1 MQGTRIRLMV
11 GGLLLAAASGNVQA
25 EALQPDPAWQQGKLD
40 NGFTWQLLATP
51 QRPSD
56 RVEMRL
62 VVNTG
67 SLSESAQQVGFAHL
81 LPRLALIRSQSF
93 TPAQLQSLWQQ
104 GVDNE
109 RPLPPAI
116 TSYDFTLYSLS
127 LPNNRPDLIKEAFA
141 WLSDTSGK
149 LAISEQTVNA
159 ALNLPNDPI
168 ATFPQN
174 VQDTWWRYRL
184 KGSSLLG
191 HDPGQPVNRPV
202 DAEKLKQFYKQWYTP
217 DAMTLYVVGNVDSR
231 SLVAQISKTF
241 SSLESKRQT
250 PSSIAMLAPLP
261 PQPVSLMSEQATQDT
276 LSLMWDTPWHPIQ
289 DSRALSRYWR
299 SDLAR
304 EALFWHMQQALEKSS
319 QKNMKLGFDC
329 RVQYQ
334 RAQCAIHLNTPTEN
348 LNSGMTFIAN
358 ELASIRTNGLSQ
370 AEFDGLMAQKNDQL
384 SKLFATY
391 ARTDTDVLMSQR
403 LRSQQSGVVDIAPE
417 QYQKLRQTF
426 LSGLTLADLNQELKQ
441 QLSQDTTLVLVQP
454 KGEPEVS
461 VQSLQKSYNSIMTP
475 STPMAAPEEVKPE
488 AAPGVASEGT
498 TPEGTTPEGT
508 PPEGSA
514 AQ

>member
-1 MQGTRIRLMV
+1 MQGTRIRLIV
-11 GGLLLAAASGNVQA
+11 GGLLLAAASSNVQA
-25 EALQPDPAWQQGKLD
+25 EALQPDPAWQQGKLE
-40 NGFTWQLLATP
+40 NGFSWQLLATP

-56 RVEMRL
+56 RIELRL

-67 SLSESAQQVGFAHL
+67 SLSESAQHVGFAHL
-81 LPRLALIRSQSF
+81 LPRLALMSSASF

-104 GVDNE
+104 GVDNV

-127 LPNNRPDLIKEAFA
+127 LPNNRPDLMKEALA

-159 ALNLPNDPI
+159 ALNSATDPI

-174 VQDTWWRYRL
+174 IQEPWWRYRL
-184 KGSSLLG
+184 KGSSLMG
-191 HDPGQPVNRPV
+191 HDPGQPVAKPV
-202 DAEKLKQFYKQWYTP
+202 DIEKLKQFYQQWYTP

-231 SLVAQISKTF
+231 SIAAQIGKTF
-241 SSLESKRQT
+241 SELKGKRTT
-250 PSSIAMLAPLP
+250 PAPIAMLAPLP
-261 PQPVSLMSEQATQDT
+261 PEPVSLMSEQATQDT

-289 DSRALSRYWR
+289 DSVALSRYWR

-304 EALFWHMQQALEKSS
+304 EALFWHVQQVLEKSD
-319 QKNMKLGFDC
+319 QKNLKLGFDC

-348 LNSGMTFIAN
+348 LTPGMSFVAR
-358 ELASIRTNGLSQ
+358 ELASLRTNGLSQ
-370 AEFDGLMAQKNDQL
+370 AEFDALMVQKNDQL

-391 ARTDTDVLMSQR
+391 ARTDTDILMSQR

-417 QYQKLRQTF
+417 QYQKLRQAF
-426 LSGLTLADLNQELKQ
+426 LSGLTLAELNQELKQ
-441 QLSQDTTLVLVQP
+441 QLSQDTTLILTQP
-454 KGEPEVS
+454 KGEPEVN
-461 VQSLQKSYNSIMTP
+461 VKALQDAYNAIMTP
-475 STPMAAPEEVKPE
+475 HTVVPEDAAPTVASAE
-488 AAPGVASEGT
+488 AAPATPT
-498 TPEGTTPEGT
+498 T
-508 PPEGSA
+508 

>member
-1 MQGTRIRLMV
+1 MQGTRIRLIV
-11 GGLLLAAASGNVQA
+11 GGLLLAAASSNVQA
-25 EALQPDPAWQQGKLD
+25 EALQPDPAWQQGKLE
-40 NGFTWQLLATP
+40 NGFSWQLLATP

-56 RVEMRL
+56 RVELRL

-67 SLSESAQQVGFAHL
+67 SLSESAQHVGFAHL
-81 LPRLALIRSQSF
+81 LPRLALMSSASF

-104 GVDNE
+104 GVDND

-127 LPNNRPDLIKEAFA
+127 LPNNRPDLMKEALA

-159 ALNLPNDPI
+159 ALNSATDPI

-174 VQDTWWRYRL
+174 IQEPWWRYRL
-184 KGSSLLG
+184 KGSSLMG
-191 HDPGQPVNRPV
+191 HDPGQPVAKPV
-202 DAEKLKQFYKQWYTP
+202 DIEKLKQFYQQWYTP

-231 SLVAQISKTF
+231 SIAAQIGKTF
-241 SSLESKRQT
+241 SELRGKRTT
-250 PSSIAMLAPLP
+250 PAPIAMLAPLP
-261 PQPVSLMSEQATQDT
+261 PEPVSLMSEQATQDT

-289 DSRALSRYWR
+289 DSVALSRYWR

-304 EALFWHMQQALEKSS
+304 EALFWHVQQVLEKSD
-319 QKNMKLGFDC
+319 QKNLKLGFDC

-348 LNSGMTFIAN
+348 LTPGMSFVAR
-358 ELASIRTNGLSQ
+358 ELASLRTNGLSQ
-370 AEFDGLMAQKNDQL
+370 AEFDALMVQKNDQL

-391 ARTDTDVLMSQR
+391 ARTDTDILMSQR

-417 QYQKLRQTF
+417 QYQKLRQAF
-426 LSGLTLADLNQELKQ
+426 LSGLTLAELNQELKQ
-441 QLSQDTTLVLVQP
+441 QLSQDTTLILTQP
-454 KGEPEVS
+454 KGEPEVN
-461 VQSLQKSYNSIMTP
+461 VKALQDAYNAIMTP
-475 STPMAAPEEVKPE
+475 HTVVPEDAAPTVASAE
-488 AAPGVASEGT
+488 AAPATPT
-498 TPEGTTPEGT
+498 T
-508 PPEGSA
+508 

>member
-1 MQGTRIRLMV
+1 MQGTRIRLIV
-11 GGLLLAAASGNVQA
+11 GGLLLAVASSNVQA
-25 EALQPDPAWQQGKLD
+25 EALQPDPAWQQGKLE
-40 NGFTWQLLATP
+40 NGFSWQLLATP

-56 RVEMRL
+56 RIELRL

-67 SLSESAQQVGFAHL
+67 SLSESAQHVGFAHL
-81 LPRLALIRSQSF
+81 LPRLALMSSASF

-104 GVDNE
+104 GVDND

-127 LPNNRPDLIKEAFA
+127 LPNNRPDLMKEALA

-159 ALNLPNDPI
+159 ALNSATDPI

-174 VQDTWWRYRL
+174 IQEPWWRYRL
-184 KGSSLLG
+184 KGSSLMG
-191 HDPGQPVNRPV
+191 HDPGQPVAKPV
-202 DAEKLKQFYKQWYTP
+202 DIEKLKQFYQQWYTP

-231 SLVAQISKTF
+231 SIAAQIGKTF
-241 SSLESKRQT
+241 SELKGKRTT
-250 PSSIAMLAPLP
+250 PAPIAMLAPLP
-261 PQPVSLMSEQATQDT
+261 PEPVSLMSEQATQDT

-289 DSRALSRYWR
+289 DSVALSRYWR

-304 EALFWHMQQALEKSS
+304 EALFWHVQQVLEKSD
-319 QKNMKLGFDC
+319 QKNLKLGFDC

-348 LNSGMTFIAN
+348 LTPGMNFVAR
-358 ELASIRTNGLSQ
+358 ELASLRTNGLSQ
-370 AEFDGLMAQKNDQL
+370 AEFDALMVQKNDQL

-391 ARTDTDVLMSQR
+391 ARTDTDILMSQR

-417 QYQKLRQTF
+417 QYQKLRQAF
-426 LSGLTLADLNQELKQ
+426 LSGLTLAELNQELKQ
-441 QLSQDTTLVLVQP
+441 QLSQDTTLILTQP
-454 KGEPEVS
+454 KGEPEVN
-461 VQSLQKSYNSIMTP
+461 VKALQDAYNAIMTP
-475 STPMAAPEEVKPE
+475 HTVVPEDAAPAA
-488 AAPGVASEGT
+488 AAPAIPT
-498 TPEGTTPEGT
+498 T
-508 PPEGSA
+508 

>member
-1 MQGTRIRLMV
+1 MQGTRIRLIV
-11 GGLLLAAASGNVQA
+11 GGLLLAAASSNVQA
-25 EALQPDPAWQQGKLD
+25 EALQPDPAWQQGKLE
-40 NGFTWQLLATP
+40 NGFSWQLLATP

-56 RVEMRL
+56 RVELRL

-81 LPRLALIRSQSF
+81 LPRLALMSSASF

-104 GVDNE
+104 GVDND

-127 LPNNRPDLIKEAFA
+127 LPNNRPDLMKEALA

-149 LAISEQTVNA
+149 LAISEQTINA
-159 ALNLPNDPI
+159 ALNSPTDPI

-174 VQDTWWRYRL
+174 IQEPWWRYRL
-184 KGSSLLG
+184 KGSSLIG
-191 HDPGQPVNRPV
+191 HDPGQPVAKPV
-202 DAEKLKQFYKQWYTP
+202 DVEKLKQFYQQWYTP

-231 SLVAQISKTF
+231 SIAAQIGKTF
-241 SSLESKRQT
+241 SELKGKRTT
-250 PSSIAMLAPLP
+250 PAPIAMLAPLP
-261 PQPVSLMSEQATQDT
+261 PEPVSLMSEQATQDT

-289 DSRALSRYWR
+289 DSVALSRYWR

-304 EALFWHMQQALEKSS
+304 EALFWHIQQVLEKSD
-319 QKNMKLGFDC
+319 QKNLKLGFDC

-348 LNSGMTFIAN
+348 LTPGMSFVAR
-358 ELASIRTNGLSQ
+358 ELASLRTNGLSQ
-370 AEFDGLMAQKNDQL
+370 AEFDALMVQKNDQL

-417 QYQKLRQTF
+417 QYQKLRQAF
-426 LSGLTLADLNQELKQ
+426 LSGLTLAELNQELKQ
-441 QLSQDTTLVLVQP
+441 QLSQDTTLILTQP
-454 KGEPEVS
+454 KGEPEVN
-461 VQSLQKSYNSIMTP
+461 VKALQNAYNAIMTP
-475 STPMAAPEEVKPE
+475 HTVVPEDAAPTVASAE
-488 AAPGVASEGT
+488 AAPATPT
-498 TPEGTTPEGT
+498 T
-508 PPEGSA
+508 

>member
-1 MQGTRIRLMV
+1 MQGTRIRLIV
-11 GGLLLAAASGNVQA
+11 GGLLLAAASSNVQA
-25 EALQPDPAWQQGKLD
+25 EALQPDPAWQQGKLE
-40 NGFTWQLLATP
+40 NGFSWQLLATP

-56 RVEMRL
+56 RVELRL

-67 SLSESAQQVGFAHL
+67 SLAESAPQIGFAHL
-81 LPRLALIRSQSF
+81 LPRLALMSSASF

-104 GVDNE
+104 GVDKD

-127 LPNNRPDLIKEAFA
+127 LPNNRPDLLKEALA

-159 ALNLPNDPI
+159 ALNSATDPI

-174 VQDTWWRYRL
+174 IQEPWWRYRL
-184 KGSSLLG
+184 KGSSLMG
-191 HDPGQPVNRPV
+191 HDPGQPVAKPV
-202 DAEKLKQFYKQWYTP
+202 DIEKLKQFYQQWYTP

-231 SLVAQISKTF
+231 SIAAQIGKTF
-241 SSLESKRQT
+241 SELKGKRAT
-250 PSSIAMLAPLP
+250 PAPVAMLAPLP
-261 PQPVSLMSEQATQDT
+261 PEPVSLMNEQATQDT

-289 DSRALSRYWR
+289 DSIALSRYWR

-304 EALFWHMQQALEKSS
+304 EALFWHIQQVLEKSD
-319 QKNMKLGFDC
+319 QKNLKLGFDC

-334 RAQCAIHLNTPTEN
+334 RAQCAIHLNTPAEN
-348 LNSGMTFIAN
+348 LTAGMNFIAR
-358 ELASIRTNGLSQ
+358 ELANLRANGLSQ
-370 AEFDGLMAQKNDQL
+370 AEFDALMVQKNDQL

-391 ARTDTDVLMSQR
+391 ARTDTDILMSQR

-417 QYQKLRQTF
+417 QYQKLRQAF
-426 LSGLTLADLNQELKQ
+426 LSGLTLTVLNQELKQ
-441 QLSQDTTLVLVQP
+441 QLSQDTTLILTQP
-454 KGEPEVS
+454 KGEPEVN
-461 VQSLQKSYNSIMTP
+461 VKALQDAYNAIMTP
-475 STPMAAPEEVKPE
+475 HTVVPEDAAPT
-488 AAPGVASEGT
+488 VASAETAPPTPT
-498 TPEGTTPEGT
+498 T
-508 PPEGSA
+508 

>member
-1 MQGTRIRLMV
+1 MQGTRIRLIV
-11 GGLLLAAASGNVQA
+11 GGLLLAAASSNVQA
-25 EALQPDPAWQQGKLD
+25 EALQPDPAWQQGKLE
-40 NGFTWQLLATP
+40 NGFSWQLLATP

-56 RVEMRL
+56 RVELRL

-67 SLSESAQQVGFAHL
+67 SLSESAQHVGFAHL
-81 LPRLALIRSQSF
+81 LPRLALMSSASF

-104 GVDNE
+104 GVDND

-127 LPNNRPDLIKEAFA
+127 LPNNRPDLMKEALS

-159 ALNLPNDPI
+159 ALNSATDPI

-174 VQDTWWRYRL
+174 IQEPWWRYRL
-184 KGSSLLG
+184 KGSSLMG
-191 HDPGQPVNRPV
+191 HDPGQPVAKPV
-202 DAEKLKQFYKQWYTP
+202 DIEKLKQFYQQWYTP

-231 SLVAQISKTF
+231 SIAAQIGKTF
-241 SSLESKRQT
+241 SELKGKRTT
-250 PSSIAMLAPLP
+250 PAPIAMLAPLP
-261 PQPVSLMSEQATQDT
+261 PEPVSLMSEQATQDT

-289 DSRALSRYWR
+289 DSVALSRYWR

-304 EALFWHMQQALEKSS
+304 EALFWHVQQVLEKSD
-319 QKNMKLGFDC
+319 QKNLKLGFDC

-348 LNSGMTFIAN
+348 LTPGMSFVAR
-358 ELASIRTNGLSQ
+358 ELASLRTNGLSQ
-370 AEFDGLMAQKNDQL
+370 AEFDALMVQKNDQL

-391 ARTDTDVLMSQR
+391 ARTDTDILMSQR

-417 QYQKLRQTF
+417 QYQKLRQAF
-426 LSGLTLADLNQELKQ
+426 LSGLTLAELNQELKQ
-441 QLSQDTTLVLVQP
+441 QLSQDTTLILTQP
-454 KGEPEVS
+454 KGEPEVN
-461 VQSLQKSYNSIMTP
+461 VKALQDAYNAIMTP
-475 STPMAAPEEVKPE
+475 HTVVPEDAAPTVASAE
-488 AAPGVASEGT
+488 AAPATPT
-498 TPEGTTPEGT
+498 T
-508 PPEGSA
+508 

>member
-1 MQGTRIRLMV
+1 MQGTRIRLIV
-11 GGLLLAAASGNVQA
+11 GGLLLAAASSNVQA
-25 EALQPDPAWQQGKLD
+25 EALQPDPAWQQGKLE
-40 NGFTWQLLATP
+40 NGFSWQLLATP

-56 RVEMRL
+56 RVELRL

-67 SLSESAQQVGFAHL
+67 SLSESAQHVGFAHL
-81 LPRLALIRSQSF
+81 LPRLALMSSASF

-104 GVDNE
+104 GVDND

-127 LPNNRPDLIKEAFA
+127 LPNNRPDLMKEALA

-159 ALNLPNDPI
+159 ALNSATDPI

-174 VQDTWWRYRL
+174 IQEPWWRYRL
-184 KGSSLLG
+184 KGSSLMG
-191 HDPGQPVNRPV
+191 HDPGQPVAKPV
-202 DAEKLKQFYKQWYTP
+202 DIEKLKQFYQQWYTP

-231 SLVAQISKTF
+231 SIAAKIGKTF
-241 SSLESKRQT
+241 SELKGKRTT
-250 PSSIAMLAPLP
+250 PAPIAMLAPLP
-261 PQPVSLMSEQATQDT
+261 PEPVSLMSEQATQDT

-289 DSRALSRYWR
+289 DSVALSRYWR

-304 EALFWHMQQALEKSS
+304 EALFWHVQQVLEKSD
-319 QKNMKLGFDC
+319 QKNLKLGFDC

-348 LNSGMTFIAN
+348 LTPGMSFVAR
-358 ELASIRTNGLSQ
+358 ELASLRTNGLSQ
-370 AEFDGLMAQKNDQL
+370 AEFDALMVQKNDQL

-391 ARTDTDVLMSQR
+391 ARTDTDILMSQR

-417 QYQKLRQTF
+417 QYQKLRQAF
-426 LSGLTLADLNQELKQ
+426 LSGLTLAELNQELKQ
-441 QLSQDTTLVLVQP
+441 QLSQDTTLILTQP
-454 KGEPEVS
+454 KGEPEVN
-461 VQSLQKSYNSIMTP
+461 VKALQDAYNAIMTP
-475 STPMAAPEEVKPE
+475 HTVVPEDAAPTVASAE
-488 AAPGVASEGT
+488 AAPATPT
-498 TPEGTTPEGT
+498 T
-508 PPEGSA
+508 

>member
-1 MQGTRIRLMV
+1 MQGTRIRLIV
-11 GGLLLAAASGNVQA
+11 GGLLLAAASSNVQA
-25 EALQPDPAWQQGKLD
+25 EALQPDPAWQQGKLE
-40 NGFTWQLLATP
+40 NGFSWQLLATP

-56 RVEMRL
+56 RVELRL

-67 SLSESAQQVGFAHL
+67 SLSESAQHVGFAHL
-81 LPRLALIRSQSF
+81 LPRLALMSSASF

-104 GVDNE
+104 GVDND

-127 LPNNRPDLIKEAFA
+127 LPNNRPDLMKEALA

-159 ALNLPNDPI
+159 ALNSATDPI

-174 VQDTWWRYRL
+174 IQEPWWRYRL
-184 KGSSLLG
+184 KGSSLMG
-191 HDPGQPVNRPV
+191 HDPGQPVAKPV
-202 DAEKLKQFYKQWYTP
+202 DIEKLKQFYQQWYTP

-231 SLVAQISKTF
+231 SIAAQIGKTF
-241 SSLESKRQT
+241 SELKGKRTT
-250 PSSIAMLAPLP
+250 PAPIAMLAPLP
-261 PQPVSLMSEQATQDT
+261 PEPVSLMSEQATQDT

-289 DSRALSRYWR
+289 DSVALSRYWR

-304 EALFWHMQQALEKSS
+304 EALFWHVQQVLEKSD
-319 QKNMKLGFDC
+319 QKNLKLGFDC

-348 LNSGMTFIAN
+348 LTPGMSFVAG
-358 ELASIRTNGLSQ
+358 ELASLRTNGLSQ
-370 AEFDGLMAQKNDQL
+370 AEFDALMVQKNDQL

-391 ARTDTDVLMSQR
+391 ARTDTDILMSQR

-417 QYQKLRQTF
+417 QYQKLRQAF
-426 LSGLTLADLNQELKQ
+426 LSGLTLAELNQELKQ
-441 QLSQDTTLVLVQP
+441 QLSQDTTLILTQP
-454 KGEPEVS
+454 KGEPEVN
-461 VQSLQKSYNSIMTP
+461 VKALQDAYNAIMTP
-475 STPMAAPEEVKPE
+475 HTVVPEDAAPTVASAE
-488 AAPGVASEGT
+488 AAPATPT
-498 TPEGTTPEGT
+498 T
-508 PPEGSA
+508 

>member
-1 MQGTRIRLMV
+1 MQGTRIRLIV
-11 GGLLLAAASGNVQA
+11 GGLLLAAASSNVQA
-25 EALQPDPAWQQGKLD
+25 EALQPDPAWQQGKLE
-40 NGFTWQLLATP
+40 NGFSWQLLATP

-56 RVEMRL
+56 RVELRL

-67 SLSESAQQVGFAHL
+67 SLSESAQHVGFAHL
-81 LPRLALIRSQSF
+81 LPRLALMSSASF

-104 GVDNE
+104 GVDND

-127 LPNNRPDLIKEAFA
+127 LPNNRPDLMKEALA

-159 ALNLPNDPI
+159 ALNSATDPI

-174 VQDTWWRYRL
+174 IQEPWWRYRL
-184 KGSSLLG
+184 KGSSLMG
-191 HDPGQPVNRPV
+191 HDPGQPVAKPV
-202 DAEKLKQFYKQWYTP
+202 DIEKLKQFYQQWYTP

-231 SLVAQISKTF
+231 SIAAQIGKTF
-241 SSLESKRQT
+241 SELKGKRTT
-250 PSSIAMLAPLP
+250 PAPIAMLAPLP
-261 PQPVSLMSEQATQDT
+261 PEPVSLMSEQATQDT

-289 DSRALSRYWR
+289 DSVALSRYWR

-304 EALFWHMQQALEKSS
+304 EALFWHVQQVLEKSD
-319 QKNMKLGFDC
+319 QKNLKLGFDC

-348 LNSGMTFIAN
+348 LTPGMSFVAH
-358 ELASIRTNGLSQ
+358 ELASLRTNGLSQ
-370 AEFDGLMAQKNDQL
+370 AEFDALMVQKNDQL

-391 ARTDTDVLMSQR
+391 ARTDTDILMSQR

-417 QYQKLRQTF
+417 QYQKLRQAF
-426 LSGLTLADLNQELKQ
+426 LSGLTLAELNQELKQ
-441 QLSQDTTLVLVQP
+441 QLSQDTTLILTQP
-454 KGEPEVS
+454 KGEPEVN
-461 VQSLQKSYNSIMTP
+461 VKALQDAYNAIMTP
-475 STPMAAPEEVKPE
+475 HTVVPEDAAPTVASAE
-488 AAPGVASEGT
+488 AAPATPT
-498 TPEGTTPEGT
+498 T
-508 PPEGSA
+508 

>member
-1 MQGTRIRLMV
+1 MQGTRIRLIV
-11 GGLLLAAASGNVQA
+11 GGLLLAAASSNVQA
-25 EALQPDPAWQQGKLD
+25 EALQPDPAWQQGKLE
-40 NGFTWQLLATP
+40 NGFSWQLLATP

-56 RVEMRL
+56 RIELRL
-62 VVNTG
+62 VVKTG
-67 SLSESAQQVGFAHL
+67 SLSESAQHVGFAHL
-81 LPRLALIRSQSF
+81 LPRLALMSSASF

-104 GVDNE
+104 GVDND

-127 LPNNRPDLIKEAFA
+127 LPNNRPDLMKEALA

-159 ALNLPNDPI
+159 ALNSATDPI

-174 VQDTWWRYRL
+174 IQEPWWRYRL
-184 KGSSLLG
+184 KGSSLMG
-191 HDPGQPVNRPV
+191 HDPGQPVAKPV
-202 DAEKLKQFYKQWYTP
+202 DIEKLKQFYQQWYTP

-231 SLVAQISKTF
+231 SIAAQIGKTF
-241 SSLESKRQT
+241 SELKGNRTT
-250 PSSIAMLAPLP
+250 PAPVAMLAPLP
-261 PQPVSLMSEQATQDT
+261 PEPVSLMSEQATQDT

-289 DSRALSRYWR
+289 DSVALSRYWR

-304 EALFWHMQQALEKSS
+304 EALFWHVQQVLEKSD
-319 QKNMKLGFDC
+319 QKNLKLGFDC

-348 LNSGMTFIAN
+348 LTPGMSFVAR
-358 ELASIRTNGLSQ
+358 ELASLRTNGLSQ
-370 AEFDGLMAQKNDQL
+370 AEFDALMVQKNDQL

-391 ARTDTDVLMSQR
+391 ARTDTDILMSQR

-417 QYQKLRQTF
+417 QYQKLRQAF
-426 LSGLTLADLNQELKQ
+426 LSGLTLAELNQELKQ
-441 QLSQDTTLVLVQP
+441 QLSQDTTLILTQP
-454 KGEPEVS
+454 KGEPEVN
-461 VQSLQKSYNSIMTP
+461 VKALQDAYNAIMTP
-475 STPMAAPEEVKPE
+475 HTVVPEDAAPTVASAE
-488 AAPGVASEGT
+488 AAPATPT
-498 TPEGTTPEGT
+498 T
-508 PPEGSA
+508 

>member
-1 MQGTRIRLMV
+1 MQGTRIRLIV
-11 GGLLLAAASGNVQA
+11 GGLLLAAASSNVQA
-25 EALQPDPAWQQGKLD
+25 EALQPDPAWQQGKLE
-40 NGFTWQLLATP
+40 NGFSWQLLATP

-56 RVEMRL
+56 RIELRL

-67 SLSESAQQVGFAHL
+67 SLSESAQHVGFAHL
-81 LPRLALIRSQSF
+81 LPRLALMSSASF

-104 GVDNE
+104 GVDND

-127 LPNNRPDLIKEAFA
+127 LPNNRPDLMKEALA

-159 ALNLPNDPI
+159 ALNSATDPI

-174 VQDTWWRYRL
+174 IQEPWWRYRL
-184 KGSSLLG
+184 KGSSLMG
-191 HDPGQPVNRPV
+191 HDPGQPVAKPV
-202 DAEKLKQFYKQWYTP
+202 DIEKLKQFYQQWYTP

-231 SLVAQISKTF
+231 SIAAQIGKTF
-241 SSLESKRQT
+241 SELKGKRTT
-250 PSSIAMLAPLP
+250 PAPIAMLAPLP
-261 PQPVSLMSEQATQDT
+261 PEPVSLMSEQATQDT

-289 DSRALSRYWR
+289 DSVALSRYWC

-304 EALFWHMQQALEKSS
+304 EALFWHVQQVLEKSD
-319 QKNMKLGFDC
+319 QKNLKLGFDC

-348 LNSGMTFIAN
+348 LTPGMSFVAR
-358 ELASIRTNGLSQ
+358 ELASLRTNGLSQ
-370 AEFDGLMAQKNDQL
+370 AEFDALMVQKNDQL

-391 ARTDTDVLMSQR
+391 ARTDTDILMSQR

-417 QYQKLRQTF
+417 QYQKLRQAF
-426 LSGLTLADLNQELKQ
+426 LSGLTLAELNQELKQ
-441 QLSQDTTLVLVQP
+441 QLSQDTTLILTQP
-454 KGEPEVS
+454 KGEPEVN
-461 VQSLQKSYNSIMTP
+461 VKALQDAYNAIMTP
-475 STPMAAPEEVKPE
+475 HTVVPEDAAPTVASAE
-488 AAPGVASEGT
+488 AAPATPT
-498 TPEGTTPEGT
+498 T
-508 PPEGSA
+508 

>member
-1 MQGTRIRLMV
+1 MQGTRIRLIV
-11 GGLLLAAASGNVQA
+11 GGLLLAAASSNVQA
-25 EALQPDPAWQQGKLD
+25 EALQPDPAWQQGKLE
-40 NGFTWQLLATP
+40 NGFSWQLLATP

-56 RVEMRL
+56 RIELRL

-67 SLSESAQQVGFAHL
+67 SLVESAPQIGFAHL
-81 LPRLALIRSQSF
+81 LPQLALMSSASF

-104 GVDNE
+104 GVDKD

-127 LPNNRPDLIKEAFA
+127 LPNNRPDLLKEALA

-159 ALNLPNDPI
+159 ALNSATDPI

-174 VQDTWWRYRL
+174 IQEPWWRYRL
-184 KGSSLLG
+184 KGSSLMG
-191 HDPGQPVNRPV
+191 HDPGQPVAKLV
-202 DAEKLKQFYKQWYTP
+202 DIEKLKQFYQQWYTP

-231 SLVAQISKTF
+231 SIAAQIGKTF
-241 SSLESKRQT
+241 SELKGKRAT
-250 PSSIAMLAPLP
+250 PAPVAMLAPLP
-261 PQPVSLMSEQATQDT
+261 PEPVSLMNEQATQDT

-289 DSRALSRYWR
+289 DSIALSRYWR

-304 EALFWHMQQALEKSS
+304 EALFWHVQQVLEKSD
-319 QKNMKLGFDC
+319 QKNLKLGFDC

-334 RAQCAIHLNTPTEN
+334 RAQCAIHLNTPAEN
-348 LNSGMTFIAN
+348 LTSGMNFIAR
-358 ELASIRTNGLSQ
+358 ELASLRANGLSQ
-370 AEFDGLMAQKNDQL
+370 AEFDALMAQKNDQL

-391 ARTDTDVLMSQR
+391 ARTDTDILMSQR

-417 QYQKLRQTF
+417 QYQKLRQAF
-426 LSGLTLADLNQELKQ
+426 LSGLTLTVLNQELKQ
-441 QLSQDTTLVLVQP
+441 QLSQDTTLILTQP
-454 KGEPEVS
+454 KGEPEVN
-461 VQSLQKSYNSIMTP
+461 VKVLQDAYNAIMTP
-475 STPMAAPEEVKPE
+475 HTVVPEDAAPTV
-488 AAPGVASEGT
+488 AAAETAPPTPT
-498 TPEGTTPEGT
+498 T
-508 PPEGSA
+508 

>member
-1 MQGTRIRLMV
+1 MQGTRIRLIV
-11 GGLLLAAASGNVQA
+11 GGLLLAAASSNVQA
-25 EALQPDPAWQQGKLD
+25 EALQPDPAWQQGKLE
-40 NGFTWQLLATP
+40 NGFSWQLLATP

-56 RVEMRL
+56 RVELRL

-67 SLSESAQQVGFAHL
+67 SLSESAQHVGFAHL
-81 LPRLALIRSQSF
+81 LPRLALMSSASF

-104 GVDNE
+104 GVDND

-127 LPNNRPDLIKEAFA
+127 LPNNRPDLMKEALA

-159 ALNLPNDPI
+159 ALNSATDPI

-174 VQDTWWRYRL
+174 IQEPWWRYRL
-184 KGSSLLG
+184 KGSSLMG
-191 HDPGQPVNRPV
+191 HDPGQPVAKPV
-202 DAEKLKQFYKQWYTP
+202 DIEKLKQFYQQWYTP

-231 SLVAQISKTF
+231 SIAAQIGKTF
-241 SSLESKRQT
+241 SELKGKRTT
-250 PSSIAMLAPLP
+250 PAPIAMLAPLP
-261 PQPVSLMSEQATQDT
+261 PEPVSLMSEQATQDT

-289 DSRALSRYWR
+289 DSVALSRYWR

-304 EALFWHMQQALEKSS
+304 EALFWHVQQVLEKSD
-319 QKNMKLGFDC
+319 QKNLKLGFDC

-348 LNSGMTFIAN
+348 LTPGMSFVAR
-358 ELASIRTNGLSQ
+358 ELASLRTNGLSQ
-370 AEFDGLMAQKNDQL
+370 AEFDALMVQKNDQL

-391 ARTDTDVLMSQR
+391 ARTDTDILMSQR

-417 QYQKLRQTF
+417 QYQKLRQAF
-426 LSGLTLADLNQELKQ
+426 LSGLTLAELNQELKQ
-441 QLSQDTTLVLVQP
+441 QLSQDTTLILTQP
-454 KGEPEVS
+454 KGEPEVN
-461 VQSLQKSYNSIMTP
+461 VKALQDAYNAIMTP
-475 STPMAAPEEVKPE
+475 HTVVPEDAAPTVASAE
-488 AAPGVASEGT
+488 AAPATPT
-498 TPEGTTPEGT
+498 T
-508 PPEGSA
+508 

>member
-1 MQGTRIRLMV
+1 MQGTRIRLIV
-11 GGLLLAAASGNVQA
+11 GGLLLAAASSNVQA
-25 EALQPDPAWQQGKLD
+25 EALQPDPAWQQGKLE
-40 NGFTWQLLATP
+40 NGFSWQLLATP

-56 RVEMRL
+56 RIELRL

-67 SLSESAQQVGFAHL
+67 SLVESAPQIGFAHL
-81 LPRLALIRSQSF
+81 LPQLALMSSASF

-104 GVDNE
+104 GVDKD

-127 LPNNRPDLIKEAFA
+127 LPNNRPDLLKETLA

-159 ALNLPNDPI
+159 ALNSATDPI

-174 VQDTWWRYRL
+174 IQEPWWRYRL
-184 KGSSLLG
+184 KGSSLMG
-191 HDPGQPVNRPV
+191 HDPGQPVAKPV
-202 DAEKLKQFYKQWYTP
+202 DIEKLKQFYQQWYTP

-231 SLVAQISKTF
+231 SIAAQIGKTF
-241 SSLESKRQT
+241 SELKGKRAT
-250 PSSIAMLAPLP
+250 PAPVAMLAPLP
-261 PQPVSLMSEQATQDT
+261 PEPVSLMNEQATQDT

-289 DSRALSRYWR
+289 DSIALSRYWR

-304 EALFWHMQQALEKSS
+304 EALFWHVQQVLEKSD
-319 QKNMKLGFDC
+319 QKNLKLGFDC

-334 RAQCAIHLNTPTEN
+334 RAQCAIHLNTPAEN
-348 LNSGMTFIAN
+348 LTSGMNFIAR
-358 ELASIRTNGLSQ
+358 ELASLRANGLSQ
-370 AEFDGLMAQKNDQL
+370 AEFDALMAQKNDQL

-391 ARTDTDVLMSQR
+391 ARTDTDILMSQR

-417 QYQKLRQTF
+417 QYQKLRQAF
-426 LSGLTLADLNQELKQ
+426 LSGLTLTVLNQELKQ
-441 QLSQDTTLVLVQP
+441 QLSQDTTLILTQP
-454 KGEPEVS
+454 KGEPEVN
-461 VQSLQKSYNSIMTP
+461 VKALQDAYNAIMTP
-475 STPMAAPEEVKPE
+475 HTVVPEDAAPTV
-488 AAPGVASEGT
+488 AAAETAPPTPT
-498 TPEGTTPEGT
+498 T
-508 PPEGSA
+508 

>member
-1 MQGTRIRLMV
+1 MQGTRIRLIV
-11 GGLLLAAASGNVQA
+11 GGLLLAAASSNVQA
-25 EALQPDPAWQQGKLD
+25 EALQPDPAWQQGKLE
-40 NGFTWQLLATP
+40 NGFSWQLLATP

-56 RVEMRL
+56 RVELRL

-67 SLSESAQQVGFAHL
+67 SLSESAQHVGFAHL
-81 LPRLALIRSQSF
+81 LPRLALMSSASF

-104 GVDNE
+104 GVDND

-127 LPNNRPDLIKEAFA
+127 LPNNRPDLMKEALA

-159 ALNLPNDPI
+159 ALNSATDPI

-174 VQDTWWRYRL
+174 IQEPWWRYRL
-184 KGSSLLG
+184 KGSSLMG
-191 HDPGQPVNRPV
+191 HDPAQPVAKPV
-202 DAEKLKQFYKQWYTP
+202 DIEKLKQFYQQWYTP

-231 SLVAQISKTF
+231 SIAAQIGKTF
-241 SSLESKRQT
+241 SELKGKRTT
-250 PSSIAMLAPLP
+250 PAPIAMLAPLP
-261 PQPVSLMSEQATQDT
+261 PEPVSLMSEQATQDT

-289 DSRALSRYWR
+289 DSVALSRYWR

-304 EALFWHMQQALEKSS
+304 EALFWHVQQVLEKSD
-319 QKNMKLGFDC
+319 QKNLKLGFDC

-348 LNSGMTFIAN
+348 LTPGMSFVAR
-358 ELASIRTNGLSQ
+358 ELASLRTNGLSQ
-370 AEFDGLMAQKNDQL
+370 AEFDALMVQKNDQL

-391 ARTDTDVLMSQR
+391 ARTDTDILMSQR

-417 QYQKLRQTF
+417 QYQKLRQAF
-426 LSGLTLADLNQELKQ
+426 LSGLTLAELNQELKQ
-441 QLSQDTTLVLVQP
+441 QLSQDTTLILTQP
-454 KGEPEVS
+454 KGEPEVN
-461 VQSLQKSYNSIMTP
+461 VKALQDAYNAIMTP
-475 STPMAAPEEVKPE
+475 HTVVPEDAAPTVASAE
-488 AAPGVASEGT
+488 AAPATPT
-498 TPEGTTPEGT
+498 T
-508 PPEGSA
+508 

>member
-1 MQGTRIRLMV
+1 MQGTRIRLIV
-11 GGLLLAAASGNVQA
+11 GGLLLAAASSNVQA
-25 EALQPDPAWQQGKLD
+25 EALQPDPAWQQGKLE
-40 NGFTWQLLATP
+40 NGFSWQLLATP

-56 RVEMRL
+56 RVELRL

-67 SLSESAQQVGFAHL
+67 SLSESAQHVGFAHL
-81 LPRLALIRSQSF
+81 LPRLALMSSASF

-104 GVDNE
+104 GVDND

-127 LPNNRPDLIKEAFA
+127 LPNNRPDLMKEALA

-159 ALNLPNDPI
+159 ALNSATDPI

-174 VQDTWWRYRL
+174 IQEPWWRYRL
-184 KGSSLLG
+184 KGSSLMG
-191 HDPGQPVNRPV
+191 HDPGQPVAKPV
-202 DAEKLKQFYKQWYTP
+202 DIEKLKQFYQQWYTP

-231 SLVAQISKTF
+231 SIAAQIGKTF
-241 SSLESKRQT
+241 SELKGKRTT
-250 PSSIAMLAPLP
+250 PAPIAMLAPLP
-261 PQPVSLMSEQATQDT
+261 SEPVSLMSEQATQDT

-289 DSRALSRYWR
+289 DSVALSRYWR

-304 EALFWHMQQALEKSS
+304 EALFWHVQQVLEKSD
-319 QKNMKLGFDC
+319 QKNLKLGFDC

-348 LNSGMTFIAN
+348 LTPGMSFVAR
-358 ELASIRTNGLSQ
+358 ELASLRTNGLSQ
-370 AEFDGLMAQKNDQL
+370 AEFDALMVQKNDQL

-391 ARTDTDVLMSQR
+391 ARTDTDILMSQR

-417 QYQKLRQTF
+417 QYQKLRQAF
-426 LSGLTLADLNQELKQ
+426 LSGLTLAELNQELKQ
-441 QLSQDTTLVLVQP
+441 QLSQDTTLILTQP
-454 KGEPEVS
+454 KGEPEVN
-461 VQSLQKSYNSIMTP
+461 VKALQDAYNAIMTP
-475 STPMAAPEEVKPE
+475 HTVVPEDAAPTVASAE
-488 AAPGVASEGT
+488 AAPATPT
-498 TPEGTTPEGT
+498 T
-508 PPEGSA
+508 

>member
-1 MQGTRIRLMV
+1 MQGTRIRLIV
-11 GGLLLAAASGNVQA
+11 GGLLLAAASSNVQA
-25 EALQPDPAWQQGKLD
+25 EALQPDPAWQQGKLE
-40 NGFTWQLLATP
+40 NGFSWQLLATP

-56 RVEMRL
+56 RIELRL

-67 SLSESAQQVGFAHL
+67 SLSESAQQIGFAHL
-81 LPRLALIRSQSF
+81 LPRLALMSSASF

-104 GVDNE
+104 GVDSD

-127 LPNNRPDLIKEAFA
+127 LPNNRPDLMKEALA

-159 ALNLPNDPI
+159 ALNSATDPI

-174 VQDTWWRYRL
+174 IQEPWWRYRL
-184 KGSSLLG
+184 KGSSLMG
-191 HDPGQPVNRPV
+191 HDPGQSVAKPV
-202 DAEKLKQFYKQWYTP
+202 DVEKLKQFYQQWYTP

-231 SLVAQISKTF
+231 SIAAQIGKTF
-241 SSLESKRQT
+241 SELKGKRTT
-250 PSSIAMLAPLP
+250 PASIAMLAPLP
-261 PQPVSLMSEQATQDT
+261 PEPVSLMSEQAAQDT

-289 DSRALSRYWR
+289 DSQALSRYWR

-304 EALFWHMQQALEKSS
+304 EALFWHVQQVLEKSD
-319 QKNMKLGFDC
+319 QKNLKLGFDC

-348 LNSGMTFIAN
+348 LTPGMSFVAR
-358 ELASIRTNGLSQ
+358 ELASLRANGLSQ
-370 AEFDGLMAQKNDQL
+370 AEFDALMVQKNDQL

-391 ARTDTDVLMSQR
+391 ARTDTDILMSQR

-417 QYQKLRQTF
+417 QYQKLRQAF
-426 LSGLTLADLNQELKQ
+426 LSGLTLVELNQELKQ
-441 QLSQDTTLVLVQP
+441 QLSQDTALILTQP
-454 KGEPEVS
+454 KGEPEVN
-461 VQSLQKSYNSIMTP
+461 VKALQEAYNAIMTP
-475 STPMAAPEEVKPE
+475 HTVVPEEASPAAVSAAE
-488 AAPGVASEGT
+488 AAPVMPT
-498 TPEGTTPEGT
+498 T
-508 PPEGSA
+508 

>member
-1 MQGTRIRLMV
+1 MQGTRIRLIV

-25 EALQPDPAWQQGKLD
+25 EALQPDPAWQQGKLE
-40 NGFTWQLLATP
+40 NGFSWQLLATP

-56 RVEMRL
+56 RVELRL

-67 SLSESAQQVGFAHL
+67 SLSESAQHVGFAHL
-81 LPRLALIRSQSF
+81 LPRLALMSSASF

-104 GVDNE
+104 GVDND

-127 LPNNRPDLIKEAFA
+127 LPNNRPDLMKEALA

-159 ALNLPNDPI
+159 ALNSATDPI

-174 VQDTWWRYRL
+174 IQEPWWRYRL
-184 KGSSLLG
+184 KGSSLMG
-191 HDPGQPVNRPV
+191 HDPGQPVAKPV
-202 DAEKLKQFYKQWYTP
+202 DIEKLKQFYQQWYTP

-231 SLVAQISKTF
+231 SIAAQIGKTF
-241 SSLESKRQT
+241 SELKGKRTT
-250 PSSIAMLAPLP
+250 PAPIAMLAPLP
-261 PQPVSLMSEQATQDT
+261 PEPVSLMSEQATQDT

-289 DSRALSRYWR
+289 DSVALSRYWR

-304 EALFWHMQQALEKSS
+304 EALFWHVQQVLEKSD
-319 QKNMKLGFDC
+319 QKNLKLGFDC

-348 LNSGMTFIAN
+348 LTPGMSFVAR
-358 ELASIRTNGLSQ
+358 ELASLRTNGLSQ
-370 AEFDGLMAQKNDQL
+370 AEFDALMVQKNDQL

-391 ARTDTDVLMSQR
+391 ARTDTDILMSQR

-417 QYQKLRQTF
+417 QYQKLRQAF
-426 LSGLTLADLNQELKQ
+426 LSGLTLAELNQELKQ
-441 QLSQDTTLVLVQP
+441 QLSQDTTLILTQP
-454 KGEPEVS
+454 KGEPEVN
-461 VQSLQKSYNSIMTP
+461 VKALQDAYNAIMTP
-475 STPMAAPEEVKPE
+475 HTVVPEDAAPTVASAE
-488 AAPGVASEGT
+488 AAPATPT
-498 TPEGTTPEGT
+498 T
-508 PPEGSA
+508 

>member
-1 MQGTRIRLMV
+1 MQGTRIRLIV
-11 GGLLLAAASGNVQA
+11 GGLLLAAASSNVQA
-25 EALQPDPAWQQGKLD
+25 EALQPDPAWQQGKLE
-40 NGFTWQLLATP
+40 NGFSWQLLATP

-56 RVEMRL
+56 RIELRL

-67 SLSESAQQVGFAHL
+67 SLSESAQHVGFAHL
-81 LPRLALIRSQSF
+81 LPRLALMSSASF

-104 GVDNE
+104 GVDND

-127 LPNNRPDLIKEAFA
+127 LPNNRPDLMKEALA

-159 ALNLPNDPI
+159 ALNSATDPI

-174 VQDTWWRYRL
+174 IQEPWWRYRL
-184 KGSSLLG
+184 KGSSLMG
-191 HDPGQPVNRPV
+191 HDPGQPVTKSV
-202 DAEKLKQFYKQWYTP
+202 DVEKLKQFYQQWYTP

-231 SLVAQISKTF
+231 SIAAQIGKTF
-241 SSLESKRQT
+241 SELKGKRTT
-250 PSSIAMLAPLP
+250 PAPIAMLAPLP
-261 PQPVSLMSEQATQDT
+261 PEPVSLMSEQATQDT

-289 DSRALSRYWR
+289 DSVALSRYWR

-304 EALFWHMQQALEKSS
+304 EALFWHIQQVLEKSD
-319 QKNMKLGFDC
+319 QKNLKLGFDC

-334 RAQCAIHLNTPTEN
+334 RAQCAIHLNTPTES
-348 LNSGMTFIAN
+348 LTPGMNFVAR
-358 ELASIRTNGLSQ
+358 ELASLREKGLSQ
-370 AEFDGLMAQKNDQL
+370 AEFDALMVQKNDQL

-391 ARTDTDVLMSQR
+391 ARTDTDILMSQR

-417 QYQKLRQTF
+417 QYQKLRQAF
-426 LSGLTLADLNQELKQ
+426 LSGLTLAELNQELKQ
-441 QLSQDTTLVLVQP
+441 QLSQDTTLILTQP
-454 KGEPEVS
+454 KGEPEVN
-461 VQSLQKSYNSIMTP
+461 VKALQDAYNAIMTP
-475 STPMAAPEEVKPE
+475 HTVVPEDAAPT
-488 AAPGVASEGT
+488 VASAEVAPATPT
-498 TPEGTTPEGT
+498 T
-508 PPEGSA
+508 

>member
-1 MQGTRIRLMV
+1 MQGTRIRLIV
-11 GGLLLAAASGNVQA
+11 GGLLLAAASSNVQA
-25 EALQPDPAWQQGKLD
+25 EALQPDPAWQQGKLE
-40 NGFTWQLLATP
+40 NGFSWQLLATP

-56 RVEMRL
+56 RVELRL

-67 SLSESAQQVGFAHL
+67 SLSESAQHVGFAHL
-81 LPRLALIRSQSF
+81 LPRLALMSSASF

-104 GVDNE
+104 GVDND

-127 LPNNRPDLIKEAFA
+127 LPNNRPDLMKEALA

-159 ALNLPNDPI
+159 ALNSATDPI

-174 VQDTWWRYRL
+174 IQEPWWRYRL
-184 KGSSLLG
+184 KGSSLMG
-191 HDPGQPVNRPV
+191 HDPGQPVVKPV
-202 DAEKLKQFYKQWYTP
+202 DIEKLKQFYQQWYTP

-231 SLVAQISKTF
+231 SIAAQIGKTF
-241 SSLESKRQT
+241 SELKGKRTT
-250 PSSIAMLAPLP
+250 PAPIAMLAPLP
-261 PQPVSLMSEQATQDT
+261 PEPVSLMSEQATQDT

-289 DSRALSRYWR
+289 DSVALSRYWR

-304 EALFWHMQQALEKSS
+304 EALFWHVQQVLEKSD
-319 QKNMKLGFDC
+319 QKNLKLGFDC

-348 LNSGMTFIAN
+348 LTPGMSFVAR
-358 ELASIRTNGLSQ
+358 ELASLRTNGLSQ
-370 AEFDGLMAQKNDQL
+370 AEFDALMVQKNDQL

-391 ARTDTDVLMSQR
+391 ARTDTDILMSQR

-417 QYQKLRQTF
+417 QYQKLRQAF
-426 LSGLTLADLNQELKQ
+426 LSGLTLAELNQELKQ
-441 QLSQDTTLVLVQP
+441 QLSQDTTLILTQP
-454 KGEPEVS
+454 KGEPEVN
-461 VQSLQKSYNSIMTP
+461 VKALQDAYNAIMTP
-475 STPMAAPEEVKPE
+475 HTVVPEDAAPTVASAE
-488 AAPGVASEGT
+488 AAPATPT
-498 TPEGTTPEGT
+498 T
-508 PPEGSA
+508 

>member
-1 MQGTRIRLMV
+1 MQGTRIRLIV
-11 GGLLLAAASGNVQA
+11 GGLLLAAASSNVQA
-25 EALQPDPAWQQGKLD
+25 EALQPDPAWQQGKLE
-40 NGFTWQLLATP
+40 NGFSWQLLATP

-56 RVEMRL
+56 RIELRL

-67 SLSESAQQVGFAHL
+67 SLSESAQHVGFAHL
-81 LPRLALIRSQSF
+81 LPRLALMSSASF

-104 GVDNE
+104 GVDND

-127 LPNNRPDLIKEAFA
+127 LPNNRPDLMKEALA

-159 ALNLPNDPI
+159 ALNSATDPI

-174 VQDTWWRYRL
+174 IQEPWWRYRL
-184 KGSSLLG
+184 KGSSLMG
-191 HDPGQPVNRPV
+191 HDPGQPVAKLV
-202 DAEKLKQFYKQWYTP
+202 DIEKLKQFYQQWYTP

-231 SLVAQISKTF
+231 SIAAQIGKTF
-241 SSLESKRQT
+241 SELKGKRTT
-250 PSSIAMLAPLP
+250 PAPIAMLAPLP
-261 PQPVSLMSEQATQDT
+261 PEPVSLMSEQATQDT

-289 DSRALSRYWR
+289 DSVALSRYWR

-304 EALFWHMQQALEKSS
+304 EALFWHVQQVLEKSD
-319 QKNMKLGFDC
+319 QKNLKLGFDC

-348 LNSGMTFIAN
+348 LTPGMSFVAR
-358 ELASIRTNGLSQ
+358 ELASLRTNGLSQ
-370 AEFDGLMAQKNDQL
+370 AEFDALMVQKNDQL

-391 ARTDTDVLMSQR
+391 ARTDTDILMSQR

-417 QYQKLRQTF
+417 QYQKLRQAF
-426 LSGLTLADLNQELKQ
+426 LSGLTLAELNQELKQ
-441 QLSQDTTLVLVQP
+441 QLSQDTTLILTQP
-454 KGEPEVS
+454 KGEPEVN
-461 VQSLQKSYNSIMTP
+461 VKALQDAYNAIMTP
-475 STPMAAPEEVKPE
+475 HTVVPEDAAPTVASAE
-488 AAPGVASEGT
+488 AAPATPT
-498 TPEGTTPEGT
+498 T
-508 PPEGSA
+508 

>member
-1 MQGTRIRLMV
+1 MQGTRIRLIV
-11 GGLLLAAASGNVQA
+11 GGLLLAAASSNVQA
-25 EALQPDPAWQQGKLD
+25 EALQPDPAWQQGKLE
-40 NGFTWQLLATP
+40 NGFSWQLLATP

-56 RVEMRL
+56 RVELRL

-67 SLSESAQQVGFAHL
+67 SLAESAPQIGFAHL
-81 LPRLALIRSQSF
+81 LPRLALMSSASF

-104 GVDNE
+104 GVDKD

-127 LPNNRPDLIKEAFA
+127 LPNNRPDLLKEALA

-159 ALNLPNDPI
+159 ALNSATDPI

-174 VQDTWWRYRL
+174 IQEPWWRYRL
-184 KGSSLLG
+184 KGSSLMG
-191 HDPGQPVNRPV
+191 HDPGQPVAKPV
-202 DAEKLKQFYKQWYTP
+202 DIEKLKQFYQQWYTP

-231 SLVAQISKTF
+231 SIAAQIGKTF
-241 SSLESKRQT
+241 SELKGKRAT
-250 PSSIAMLAPLP
+250 PAPVAMLAPLP
-261 PQPVSLMSEQATQDT
+261 PEPVSLMNEQATQDT

-289 DSRALSRYWR
+289 DSIALSRYWR

-304 EALFWHMQQALEKSS
+304 EALFWHIQQVLEKSD
-319 QKNMKLGFDC
+319 QKNLKLGFDC

-334 RAQCAIHLNTPTEN
+334 RAQCAIHLNTPAEN
-348 LNSGMTFIAN
+348 LTAGMNFIAR
-358 ELASIRTNGLSQ
+358 ELANLRANGLSQ
-370 AEFDGLMAQKNDQL
+370 AEFDALMVQKNDQL

-391 ARTDTDVLMSQR
+391 ARTDTDILMSQR

-417 QYQKLRQTF
+417 QYQKLRQAF
-426 LSGLTLADLNQELKQ
+426 LSGLTLTVLNQELKQ
-441 QLSQDTTLVLVQP
+441 QLSQDTTLILTQP
-454 KGEPEVS
+454 KGEPEVN
-461 VQSLQKSYNSIMTP
+461 VKALQDAYNAIMTP
-475 STPMAAPEEVKPE
+475 HTVVPEDAAPAAAGAAE
-488 AAPGVASEGT
+488 AAPAIPT
-498 TPEGTTPEGT
+498 T
-508 PPEGSA
+508 

>member
-1 MQGTRIRLMV
+1 MQGTRIRLIV
-11 GGLLLAAASGNVQA
+11 GGLLLAAASSNVQA
-25 EALQPDPAWQQGKLD
+25 EALQPDPAWQQGKLE
-40 NGFTWQLLATP
+40 NGFSWQLLATP

-56 RVEMRL
+56 RVELRL

-67 SLSESAQQVGFAHL
+67 SLSESAQHVGFAHL
-81 LPRLALIRSQSF
+81 LPRLALMSSASF

-104 GVDNE
+104 GVDND

-127 LPNNRPDLIKEAFA
+127 LPNNRPDLMKEALA

-149 LAISEQTVNA
+149 LAISEQTINA
-159 ALNLPNDPI
+159 ALNSATDPI

-174 VQDTWWRYRL
+174 IQEPWWRYRL
-184 KGSSLLG
+184 KGSSLMG
-191 HDPGQPVNRPV
+191 HDPGQPVAKPV
-202 DAEKLKQFYKQWYTP
+202 DIEKLKQFYQQWYTP

-231 SLVAQISKTF
+231 SIAAQIGKTF
-241 SSLESKRQT
+241 SELKGKRTT
-250 PSSIAMLAPLP
+250 PAPIAMLAPLP
-261 PQPVSLMSEQATQDT
+261 PEPVSLMSEQATQDT

-289 DSRALSRYWR
+289 DSVALSRYWR

-304 EALFWHMQQALEKSS
+304 EALFWHVQQVLEKSD
-319 QKNMKLGFDC
+319 QKNLKLGFDC

-348 LNSGMTFIAN
+348 LTPGMSFVAR
-358 ELASIRTNGLSQ
+358 ELASLRTNGLSQ
-370 AEFDGLMAQKNDQL
+370 AEFDALMVQKNDQL

-391 ARTDTDVLMSQR
+391 ARTDTDILMSQR

-417 QYQKLRQTF
+417 QYQKLRQAF
-426 LSGLTLADLNQELKQ
+426 LSGLTLAELNQELKQ
-441 QLSQDTTLVLVQP
+441 QLSQDTTLILTQP
-454 KGEPEVS
+454 KGEPEVN
-461 VQSLQKSYNSIMTP
+461 VKALQDAYNAIMTP
-475 STPMAAPEEVKPE
+475 HTVVPEDAAPTVAFAE
-488 AAPGVASEGT
+488 AAPATPT
-498 TPEGTTPEGT
+498 T
-508 PPEGSA
+508 